1 MKKLLSLFVCAFAAL
16 SLQAVTY
23 NWTSLGEKTS
33 NNSSDPGFGITANA
47 NKSATVAAAIT
58 YGATLNS
65 GVVLSIG
72 VGGRARNIRALVNS
86 DGTYSLTSGS
96 STNGSVTVV
105 TPNVTAQAGKMQVVA
120 LTAYGKGG
128 TITAALSVDGVV
140 VATLTSTDDGTY
152 NKIGWGQVVGGGE
165 TNYGDN
171 ATYDVYTYKADGNA
185 AYLAASA
192 INKDIRALN
201 LPEPTALALLALGI
215 AGVALRR
222 RA

>member
-23 NWTSLGEKTS
+23 DWTSLGEKTS
-33 NNSSDPGFGITANA
+33 NNSSNPGFGIAVNA

-72 VGGRARNIRALVNS
+72 VGGPARNIRALVNS
-86 DGTYSLTSGS
+86 NGTYSLTSGS
-96 STNGSVTVV
+96 STAGTVV
-105 TPNVTAQAGKMQVVA
+105 DKNTVTAQAGKMQVVA
-120 LTAYGKGG
+120 LTAYGNGG
-128 TITAALSVDGVV
+128 KITATLSVDDVV
-140 VATLTSTDDGTY
+140 VATLTSTDNGTY
-152 NKIGWGQVVGGGE
+152 DKIGWGQVVGGGG

>member
-23 NWTSLGEKTS
+23 DWTSLGEKTS
-33 NNSSDPGFGITANA
+33 NNSSDPGFGIAANA

-72 VGGRARNIRALVNS
+72 VGGSARNIRALVNS
-86 DGTYSLTSGS
+86 NGTYSLTSGS
-96 STNGSVTVV
+96 STAGTVV
-105 TPNVTAQAGKMQVVA
+105 AKNTVTAQAGKMQVVA
-120 LTAYGKGG
+120 LTAYGNGG
-128 TITAALSVDGVV
+128 TITAALSVDDVV
-140 VATLTSTDDGTY
+140 VATLTSNDDGTY
-152 NKIGWGQVVGGGE
+152 NKIGWGQVVGGGGI
-165 TNYGDN
+165 NYGDN

-185 AYLAASA
+185 AYLAASD
-192 INKDIRALN
+192 INKDIRALH

>member
-1 MKKLLSLFVCAFAAL
+1 MKSLFLLVACVFATL

-23 NWTSLGEKTS
+23 DWTSLGEKTS
-33 NNSSDPGFGITANA
+33 NNSSDPGFGIAVNA

-72 VGGRARNIRALVNS
+72 VGGSARNIRALVNR

-120 LTAYGKGG
+120 LTAYGNGG
-128 TITAALSVDGVV
+128 KITATLSVDDVV
-140 VATLTSTDDGTY
+140 VATLTSSDDGTY
-152 NKIGWGQVVGGGE
+152 SKIG
-165 TNYGDN
+165 
-171 ATYDVYTYKADGNA
+171 
-185 AYLAASA
+185 
-192 INKDIRALN
+192 
-201 LPEPTALALLALGI
+201 
-215 AGVALRR
+215 
-222 RA
+222 